1 MSNKSFK
8 INIISEN
15 SFIFKDL
22 QEILSSHYETDVQ
35 LTPYNFKNFSK
46 IDKNSVN
53 IISIINYKIMSEISF
68 FNSKTSIFI
77 INSNEIR
84 DLLLKKKLVFILRPF
99 KIDSLISKINFL
111 KKKITNL
118 NVIGEYNYSF
128 LNSELYCESR
138 NLTIKLTQ
146 MENNF
151 LNFLVNGNKPLS
163 KDEIL
168 SNVWGHQRKLETH
181 VLETLVYR
189 IRKKIERNPKNPR
202 ILLFKDNKYILK
214 NII

>member
-1 MSNKSFK
+1 MSHKSFK

-22 QEILSSHYETDVQ
+22 QEILSSHYGTNVQ
-35 LTPYNFKNFSK
+35 LTPFNSKSFSK
-46 IDKNSVN
+46 IDENSVN
-53 IISIINYKIMSEISF
+53 IISIINHKMMSEISF
-68 FNSKTSIFI
+68 FDNKTSIFI
-77 INSNEIR
+77 VNSNKIR
-84 DLLLKKKLVFILRPF
+84 DLLLKKKLIYILRPF
-99 KIDSLISKINFL
+99 KIDSLISKINFQ
-111 KKKITNL
+111 KKKITNF
-118 NVIGEYNYSF
+118 NVIGEYNYAF

-151 LNFLVNGNKPLS
+151 LNFLVNGNKPLG

-168 SNVWGHQRKLETH
+168 SNVWGHQKKLQTH

-189 IRKKIERNPKNPR
+189 IRKKIERNPKNPK

-214 NII
+214 KH